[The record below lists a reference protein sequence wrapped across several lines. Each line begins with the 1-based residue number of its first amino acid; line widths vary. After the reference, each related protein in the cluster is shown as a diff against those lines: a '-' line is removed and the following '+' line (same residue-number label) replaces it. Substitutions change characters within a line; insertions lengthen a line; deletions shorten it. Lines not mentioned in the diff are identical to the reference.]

1 MQLSLHGKLYFL
13 FPDVLK
19 RRFFQKNCAGIWSF
33 LYCWERLYFFF
44 PKIWSYPQT
53 ENERWSFSKNKKNTR
68 KYDIYFKCSE
78 KMIFSK
84 KITPGHDLSWTI
96 WKIGIFS
103 RKHGIFCLDEKRE
116 RGDLSQEMHGNMIF
130 FIWYVPRPP
139 AKKKLKTFLSRKN
152 TPKGDW
158 HSGSTPHKGLQ
169 KLSVP
174 SWNLYR
180 CFHILLSSKKNPGN
194 LIYWIEVWFLL
205 QFISLEIFYNE

>member
-1 MQLSLHGKLYFL
+1 MKDDLS
-13 FPDVLK
+13 
-19 RRFFQKNCAGIWSF
+19 QK
-33 LYCWERLYFFF
+33 
-44 PKIWSYPQT
+44 K
-53 ENERWSFSKNKKNTR
+53 KKNTR

-78 KMIFSK
+78 KMVFSK

-96 WKIGIFS
+96 WKICIFS

-152 TPKGDW
+152 TPKGNW